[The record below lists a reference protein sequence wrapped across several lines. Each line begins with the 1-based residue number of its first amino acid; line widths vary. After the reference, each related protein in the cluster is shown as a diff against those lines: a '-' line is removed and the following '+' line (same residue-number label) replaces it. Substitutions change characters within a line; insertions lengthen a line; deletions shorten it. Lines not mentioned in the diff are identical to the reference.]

1 MMKEMEAVSNFWGV
15 TAALLFIVANAYYPA
30 RIIARKFRPWSK
42 DTVLFFRRY
51 LKAHITLNLVALL
64 ALILHGHYAEER
76 NIFLT
81 LSFIASVV
89 LTIEGMLMH
98 YRVIPGMQR
107 HLRLLHTQQALFVVW
122 IVLIVAGHS
131 MLEL

>member
-1 MMKEMEAVSNFWGV
+1 MREMEAFSNFCGL

-30 RIIARKFRPWSK
+30 RLIARKFKPWSQE
-42 DTVLFFRRY
+42 TVLFFRRY

-64 ALILHGHYAEER
+64 VLILHGHYAEER

-98 YRVIPGMQR
+98 YRVVPSMQR
-107 HLRLLHTQQALFVVW
+107 NLRLLHTQQALFTIWV
-122 IVLIVAGHS
+122 VLIVVGHHI
-131 MLEL
+131 L

>member
-1 MMKEMEAVSNFWGV
+1 MMKEMEAVSNFCGM

-30 RIIARKFRPWSK
+30 RLIAKKFKPWSQ
-42 DTVLFFRRY
+42 DTVLFFRQY
-51 LKAHITLNLVALL
+51 LKAHITLNLLALL

-81 LSFIASVV
+81 LSFIASVA

-98 YRVIPGMQR
+98 YRVVPGMQR
-107 HLRLLHTQQALFVVW
+107 HLRLLHTQQALFTIW
-122 IVLIVAGHS
+122 IVLIIAGHAVI
-131 MLEL
+131 

>member
-1 MMKEMEAVSNFWGV
+1 MRDMETVSNFCGR

-30 RIIARKFRPWSK
+30 RMIARKFKPWPK
-42 DTVLFFRRY
+42 EIVMFFKRY
-51 LKAHITLNLVALL
+51 LKAHITLNLIAFL

-81 LSFIASVV
+81 LSFIACVV

-98 YRVIPGMQR
+98 YRVVPSMQR
-107 HLRLLHTQQALFVVW
+107 NLRLL
-122 IVLIVAGHS
+122 
-131 MLEL
+131 